1 MVLSIEG
8 SSLVVSKSPEN
19 FNACWVLASAYDMQ
33 GGYLTTTSQFFIRN
47 VASKLFLTNDLT
59 LADHVDERDL
69 FTFQRVAQGQKKSK
83 ILLGET
89 VTLQNS
95 SRQILFTDKSNS
107 LEWLV
112 QKIFETS
119 KDTANSQKA
128 MLTSAD
134 NLTKLSLFE
143 IVSFTRQEQ
152 EFMMRLMAVKPTF
165 RKYLMKLEVLGRNCV
180 AEFRHLFWRDLD
192 SVNAMSER
200 IRLAVSKIMHMLD
213 QSRNADEFKSRQS
226 NLVGL
231 DFHTLVTEILTTC
244 SGKFEE
250 SSPYYVQDTVFREH
264 METIKLNTLEPCF
277 DLLEKVAQENS
288 MTSKKLY
295 PFAGQL
301 YSIMKLSSKTCSLL
315 TQIYAF
321 VEITSDN
328 VYPLLANWA
337 QKLEPVTMKN
347 IVEQPNFFRMLR
359 NICEVNDKPVERC
372 QNTLMDILKF
382 SYFPLVSAESKPEG
396 FIFVLNAQ
404 YKQVVEDMEDG
415 LKAAFCRD
423 GADGS
428 LVAVNLERLSN
439 YESFV
444 KYFQDL
450 LVLIY
455 TLSTNNPRGRA
466 FALSFGLTPHL
477 LLKMAKSHKLHLSL
491 RLSSLF
497 LVDTCYLRE
506 RRPHFN
512 NYSNLSYSVEQLS
525 NPKPSPYALVDGDS
539 ELTHE
544 IVKFLLGYFLS
555 PEKPEELSNW
565 SEGKQLIYFKA
576 TLCVLRSLIKYNHVS
591 EVLYKTLQC
600 VLSYVIVGFNP
611 SSTQNLQDHWLM
623 QFLSD
628 YSKNVKNDLEVR
640 LKLSSVFKKLISV
653 MEMLQNHNQQEL
665 LEEALRLSIKHRSLF
680 EASPFNGLPE
690 DEVSAEFY
698 RSINQLLS
706 PDRDLKFLREAKKI
720 YALRAA
726 SHGPR
731 SRSKLISEGLKR
743 LLLQESPYKYYLMRV
758 GMLSSEIG
766 PDIRARLLGVAKTI
780 FRSDFYL
787 TQKLSRVDLFVDAA
801 LMSLSHRITAQISD
815 YEQTFSQLTSE
826 ANIGNSAII
835 SQLALKAL
843 DFSNLL
849 SPKSQPASELRYKA
863 QNIMRHKN
871 LHLKVVKT
879 IVTIRGLELN
889 CKFSRRS
896 EIANFNF
903 LLLFIKTNEVNKS
916 AVRANIDLNILDF
929 GVPGVTELTKELVGL
944 SSLST
949 YDTCSLYKY
958 AIKMLDAHS
967 PKSLVYL
974 TILTENLMTEKTL
987 NSDAQAIISR
997 FLINFLK
1004 GVMPLNPSG
1013 DNSVIGRVMIVLAQ
1027 CCTDNLSVSIQV
1039 KKLLSREA
1047 LTELAEATDSPIFLL
1062 GLLEILLKAHVKSR
1076 QPVETER
1083 YSQTVEI
1090 MLMIS
1095 ANFFERLIESNL
1107 FDELVEEGSYHIAYN
1122 KSQPV
1127 NLYTE
1132 IQDLDPELKAELELW
1147 NFLMCHEFGYTS
1159 GIVSFL
1165 ESLVDYAH
1173 GLPLGRL
1180 QLIVRD
1186 LKLIKAKLETS
1197 KLGSRYEFG
1206 LMISNLHTCI
1216 DKVSSYLRLQHP
1228 NIIFES
1234 VANVAGLTFSKQFKS
1249 YLSKPPVTTNLQADL
1264 DRTFGNFR
1272 GVLGT
1277 YLCQQAKKKSVYI
1290 SQMRD
1295 YLLRNPIMKAALT
1308 GQLEKT
1314 DFEEV
1319 NKLLK
1324 TMRQSFI
1331 EYGDQELY
1339 FKLLTELIPED
1350 SKDACA
1356 TFFKEAIL
1364 DAVKSVSLRSD
1375 YGLALAAARFMETI
1389 FSDQPIE
1396 LLLEFK
1402 QTLSDQ
1408 DLIFDLFGA
1417 VLSEL
1422 KASSKR
1428 VHTRAKGKNG
1438 KLGGTTSTATFLV
1451 LSSSV
1456 QAVASL
1462 KKRSSREKFV
1472 VSMVNVLQLCCD
1484 NLNIEFQ
1491 RYMSDQRASLINS
1504 VDLDLV
1510 TGIATYIVDISDES
1524 DYLLADREA
1533 PQMILSCL
1541 ATLIDFVTGPC
1552 PENQLLLGTNV
1563 QLMLAMNRLV
1573 ESSRRS
1579 IKPISSQILKSLVKF
1594 MLTLFEGNYH
1604 AAVSQTVIRFF
1615 NLKSLMA
1622 EAEYIYS
1629 SIFSVNTLSI
1639 VQESPVA
1646 DATEIERCKTCILI
1660 GIMWLQLQKDHPT
1673 NPIFVESQL
1682 GQSDDMLRKISKFI
1696 GYVEIKKDSESY
1708 FCYFPIPFK
1717 MKFLT
1722 NHSQSNMVMD
1732 VSKDSHKAKLDDFL
1746 KAIEEYR
1753 FEMQYHQHLSMNF
1766 ALKYFSSKWK
1776 VWSRVAFC
1784 MILLLNYFLLVSIEQ
1799 NDEGVHPEVSVVLFT
1814 FVGVCQLVFSLMA
1827 YVFHQVEF
1835 YPNLLYR
1842 SFKQTSE
1849 FDVDQFFD
1857 VPHNDSIWMRHIKAD
1872 NQTQP
1877 TNYFSKAFK
1886 WRYLKLACTDAFT
1899 FYYVCYWVASL
1910 AAFKWPLCYSV
1921 LMLDFMKQQPEL
1933 VNLLKAITQNL
1944 KPLLLTALLGIIWI
1958 FVFALMAFLW
1968 FWKAYDPEQT
1978 MFCNTLFEC
1987 FLSSLHI
1994 GIRNG
1999 GGIGDSLT
2007 AEEGGFSGFRVV
2019 FEMSYWIIVIVILMN
2034 VIFGIIIDTFGEL
2047 RDQRNA
2053 LKKEIH
2059 SNCFICGEARSQI
2072 ELHSQGWSNHFMCL
2086 HSPFAYVAF
2095 IAHVSEQPA
2104 NDCTGIEKYVKNKVE
2119 ARDTSFFPSSA

>member
-1 MVLSIEG
+1 MVLSIEEN
-8 SSLVVSKSPEN
+8 SLVMSKSPEN
-19 FNACWVLASAYDMQ
+19 FSACWVLVSAYDMQ
-33 GGYLTTTSQFFIRN
+33 GGYFTTTSQFFIRN

-59 LADHVDERDL
+59 LSERIYEKDL
-69 FTFQRVAQGQKKSK
+69 FTFQRPAQGQRKSE

-89 VTLQNS
+89 ITLRNSFRQN
-95 SRQILFTDKSNS
+95 LFTDKSNS

-128 MLTSAD
+128 MLTSPD

-143 IVSFTRQEQ
+143 IVSFPKQEQ
-152 EFMMRLMAVKPTF
+152 EFMMRLIAVKPTF
-165 RKYLMKLEVLGRNCV
+165 RKYLMKLKDLGIGCDK
-180 AEFRHLFWRDLD
+180 EFRHHFWIELEG
-192 SVNAMSER
+192 VNAMSES
-200 IRLAVSKIMHMLD
+200 IKAAVTKIMRMLD

-226 NLVGL
+226 NLVGQ
-231 DFHTLVTEILTTC
+231 DFHTLVTEILTVC

-250 SSPYYVQDTVFREH
+250 SSPYYVPNTSFRDN
-264 METIKLNTLEPCF
+264 METIKVNTLESCF
-277 DLLEKVAQENS
+277 DLLLKIAQENS

-295 PFAGQL
+295 PLAGQL

-315 TQIYAF
+315 TQVYAF
-321 VEITSDN
+321 VEISSDN
-328 VYPLLANWA
+328 LYPLLANWT
-337 QKLEPVTMKN
+337 QKLEPISMKN
-347 IVEQPNFFRMLR
+347 ITEQPNFLRMLR
-359 NICEVNDKPVERC
+359 NICEVELDDKPVERC
-372 QNTLMDILKF
+372 QNTLMEILRF
-382 SYFPLVSAESKPEG
+382 SYFPLVSAESRPEG

-404 YKQVVEDMEDG
+404 YQEVVQDMEDG
-415 LKAAFCRD
+415 LKAAFSRD

-444 KYFQDL
+444 NYFQDL

-455 TLSTNNPRGRA
+455 TLSTNNQRGKA
-466 FALSFGLTPHL
+466 YALSFGLTPHL

-491 RLSSLF
+491 RLSCLF

-506 RRPHFN
+506 RRPPFN
-512 NYSNLSYSVEQLS
+512 TYSNLSYSVEQLS
-525 NPKPSPYALVDGDS
+525 NPKPSPYALVNGDS

-544 IVKFLLGYFLS
+544 IVKFVLGYFLS
-555 PEKPEELSNW
+555 PEKPQELSNW

-576 TLCVLRSLIKYNHVS
+576 NLCVVRSLIKYNHVS
-591 EVLYKTLQC
+591 EVLYKTLQW
-600 VLSYVIVGFNP
+600 VLSYVVVGFNP
-611 SSTQNLQDHWLM
+611 SSTENLQDHWLM
-623 QFLSD
+623 QFLAD
-628 YSKNVKNDLEVR
+628 YSKHVKNDLKVR
-640 LKLSSVFKKLISV
+640 LRLSSVFKKLISV
-653 MEMLQNHNQQEL
+653 MEMLQKHNQQEL
-665 LEEALRLSIKHRSLF
+665 LEEALRLSIKHSSLF
-680 EASPFNGLPE
+680 EASPFKGLLE
-690 DEVSAEFY
+690 DEASAEFY
-698 RSINQLLS
+698 RGINQLLS
-706 PDRDLKFLREAKKI
+706 PDRDLKFLKEARQI
-720 YALRAA
+720 YALRAV

-731 SRSKLISEGLKR
+731 SRSKLISEGLKKLTR
-743 LLLQESPYKYYLMRV
+743 QESPYKYYLMHV

-766 PDIRARLLGVAKTI
+766 PDIRARLLGIAKTV

-787 TQKLSRVDLFVDAA
+787 TQKLSRVDLFVDTA
-801 LMSLSHRITAQISD
+801 LMSLSHRITAQIAD
-815 YEQTFSQLTSE
+815 FEQTFSQLTSE
-826 ANIGNSAII
+826 ANISNSVII
-835 SQLALKAL
+835 TQLVLKVL

-849 SPKSQPASELRYKA
+849 SPKSQPVSELRFKA

-871 LHLKVVKT
+871 LHLKVIKT
-879 IVTIRGLELN
+879 IVTIQALELN

-896 EIANFNF
+896 EISNFNF
-903 LLLFIKTNEVNKS
+903 LLLFIKANEVNKS
-916 AVRANIDLNILDF
+916 AVRACIDLNILDF
-929 GVPGVTELTKELVGL
+929 GVPGVTELTKELVGF
-944 SSLST
+944 SSLNT

-958 AIKMLDAHS
+958 AIKMLDATS
-967 PKSLVYL
+967 PQSLVYL
-974 TILTENLMTEKTL
+974 TILTENLMTGKTL

-997 FLINFLK
+997 FLINFFK
-1004 GVMPLNPSG
+1004 GVMPLNPTG
-1013 DNSVIGRVMIVLAQ
+1013 DNTVIGRVLIVLAQ

-1039 KKLLSREA
+1039 KKLLAREVI
-1047 LTELAEATDSPIFLL
+1047 TELAEATDSPILLL
-1062 GLLEILLKAHVKSR
+1062 GLLEILLNAHVKSR
-1076 QPVETER
+1076 QPADTAR
-1083 YSQTVEI
+1083 YSRTVEI
-1090 MLMIS
+1090 VLMIA
-1095 ANFFERLIESNL
+1095 ANFLERLIKSKL
-1107 FDELVEEGSYHIAYN
+1107 FDELVEEGSYPIAYD
-1122 KSQPV
+1122 KSKPV

-1132 IQDLDPELKAELELW
+1132 VQDLDPELKAELELW

-1165 ESLVDYAH
+1165 ESLVDNAH

-1186 LKLIKAKLETS
+1186 LTLIKGQLETS
-1197 KLGSRYEFG
+1197 SVGSRYEFG
-1206 LMISNLHTCI
+1206 VMISNLHTCI
-1216 DKVSSYLRLQHP
+1216 DKVSCYLRLQHP
-1228 NIIFES
+1228 NIILET
-1234 VANVAGLTFSKQFKS
+1234 VANVAGITFNKQFKS
-1249 YLSKPPVTTNLQADL
+1249 LLANPAARTSLQANLDL
-1264 DRTFGNFR
+1264 TFANFR
-1272 GVLGT
+1272 HVLES
-1277 YLCQQAKKKSVYI
+1277 CQQAKKKNVYI

-1295 YLLRNPIMKAALT
+1295 YLLHNPVMKAALT

-1314 DFEEV
+1314 DYEEV

-1350 SKDACA
+1350 SASCA
-1356 TFFKEAIL
+1356 PFFKEAML
-1364 DAVKSVSLRSD
+1364 DAVKSVSMKSE
-1375 YGLALAAARFMETI
+1375 YGIALAAARFMETI
-1389 FSDQPIE
+1389 FTDQPIE
-1396 LLLEFK
+1396 LLLDFK
-1402 QTLSDQ
+1402 QMLSDQ
-1408 DLIFDLFGA
+1408 DLTFDLFGA
-1417 VLSEL
+1417 VLYEL
-1422 KASSKR
+1422 KTSSNR
-1428 VHTRAKGKNG
+1428 VHSRAKGTSG
-1438 KLGGTTSTATFLV
+1438 KLGKTTPSATLLV

-1456 QAVASL
+1456 AAVQGL
-1462 KKRSSREKFV
+1462 KKRTDREKFV

-1491 RYMSDQRASLINS
+1491 RYMSDQRASLVNS

-1510 TGIATYIVDISDES
+1510 TGVATYIVDISDES
-1524 DYLLADREA
+1524 DYLLADLEA

-1573 ESSRRS
+1573 ESCRRS
-1579 IKPISSQILKSLVKF
+1579 SKPISSQILKSLVKF
-1594 MLTLFEGNYH
+1594 MLTLFEGNYDT
-1604 AAVSQTVIRFF
+1604 AVSQTVIRFF

-1622 EAEYIYS
+1622 EAEHIYS

-1639 VQESPVA
+1639 VQESPLA
-1646 DATEIERCKTCILI
+1646 DATEIELSKTCILI
-1660 GIMWLQLQKDHPT
+1660 GIMWLQLQQDHPT
-1673 NPIFVESQL
+1673 NPIFVESEL
-1682 GQSDDMLRKISKFI
+1682 GRSDMLRQISKFI
-1696 GYVEIKKDSESY
+1696 GYVEIKKDNESY

-1722 NHSQSNMVMD
+1722 HHSQSNMVMD

-1746 KAIEEYR
+1746 KAVDEYR
-1753 FEMQYHQHLSMNF
+1753 FEMQYHQHLSMYF
-1766 ALKYFSSKWK
+1766 ALKYFSSKSK
-1776 VWSRVAFC
+1776 LWSRVAFC
-1784 MILLLNYFLLVSIEQ
+1784 MILLLNYFLLVSFEQ

-1842 SFKQTSE
+1842 AFKQTSE
-1849 FDVDQFFD
+1849 FNVDQFFD
-1857 VPHNDSIWMRHIKAD
+1857 VPHNDSIWMRHVKAD
-1872 NQTQP
+1872 NQTRS

-1886 WRYLKLACTDAFT
+1886 WRYLRLACTDAFT
-1899 FYYVCYWVASL
+1899 FYYVCYWIASL

-1958 FVFALMAFLW
+1958 FVFALTAFLW
-1968 FWKAYDPEQT
+1968 FWRAYDPKQT

-1999 GGIGDSLT
+1999 GGIGDSLA
-2007 AEEGGFSGFRVV
+2007 AEEGGFSEYRVV
-2019 FEMSYWIIVIVILMN
+2019 FEMSYWVIVIVILMN
-2034 VIFGIIIDTFGEL
+2034 VIFGIIINTFGEL

-2053 LKKEIH
+2053 LKQEIH

-2104 NDCTGIEKYVKNKVE
+2104 NDCTGIEKYVKSKVE
-2119 ARDTSFFPSSA
+2119 ARDTSFFPSL